1 MDNFQGKV
9 CLEEAPLFLTFTF
22 AAVCFDNKES
32 LLSEPRWLNENI
44 FGILEVIH
52 QYTEELE
59 MILSERA
66 QKIWLLLG
74 NYISQHKKTGSIDI
88 TMQCIVQGSTLCAF
102 LILFRQLTIKVLK
115 IEHVVN
121 QHMLH
126 IDKKWHIV

>member
-1 MDNFQGKV
+1 
-9 CLEEAPLFLTFTF
+9 
-22 AAVCFDNKES
+22 
-32 LLSEPRWLNENI
+32 
-44 FGILEVIH
+44 
-52 QYTEELE
+52 
-59 MILSERA
+59 MILSERT

-102 LILFRQLTIKVLK
+102 LVLFRQLTIKVLK

-126 IDKKWHIV
+126 IDKK

>member
-1 MDNFQGKV
+1 MDKFQGKV
-9 CLEEAPLFLTFTF
+9 CLEEALLFLTFAF

-32 LLSEPRWLNENI
+32 LLSGPRSDWMKTFLE
-44 FGILEVIH
+44 FWKLSTYRGIGNWNDSFWE
-52 QYTEELE
+52 
-59 MILSERA
+59 S
-66 QKIWLLLG
+66 WLLLG